1 MSIQLRS
8 QHRLHPAFI
17 HIYCMILV
25 WAEFTF
31 CHTSKTQ
38 PHSQVVMK
46 SKMRKM
52 FLIQYN
58 TKKKNVSFLCVCLLV
73 LYIILVVFFAF
84 STPLHRLPNR
94 VSLFILTLY
103 LCGCSVP
110 VYMFL
115 SMQTEQKN
123 FFLSERKII

>member
-31 CHTSKTQ
+31 CHTSKPQ
-38 PHSQVVMK
+38 PHFQVVMK

-58 TKKKNVSFLCVCLLV
+58 TKKKNLSFLCVCLLV
-73 LYIILVVFFAF
+73 LYIIHVVFFAF

-103 LCGCSVP
+103 LCRCSVP

-115 SMQTEQKN
+115 SIQTEQIII
-123 FFLSERKII
+123 FLSERKII